1 MSTPVKIV
9 GPFAT
14 SADTAKALGVSPTRR
29 KQLEKLVDGLL
40 AGRGRR
46 LTRAAPKLQ
55 GAVVVGKK
63 RSDINGG
70 GKGSPNGNSKGR
82 RASK

>member
-14 SADTAKALGVSPTRR
+14 AADTAKALGVSATRR

-40 AGRGRR
+40 S
-46 LTRAAPKLQ
+46 
-55 GAVVVGKK
+55 GA
-63 RSDINGG
+63 
-70 GKGSPNGNSKGR
+70 
-82 RASK
+82 